1 MRTYNSLIEP
11 YFFDIFYFALALWGW
26 GRHCSFMLDRAAP
39 LPDDPARLKGMVES
53 LAAKLQAREEALRS
67 RAEALKARDI
77 LIEKLRHE
85 LAGMRRHR
93 FGARSEALA
102 QLQLALENEEIA
114 RAASPPPQPE
124 PAAARAPRRKRRPL
138 PDRLPRRETVLEP
151 GSACGACGG
160 AVKTVGA
167 DVTEEL
173 EYIPGRFVVN
183 RIVRPRTVCRACACF
198 RQAPLPPRPI
208 ERGRPGPGL
217 RAHVPVSK
225 YADHLPLYRQAQMF
239 ARDGIDLDRSTLAE
253 WVGKSAALPGPVANG
268 IGNHV
273 RAGGAIFADDT
284 TVRLQTPRGAGA
296 RGKTRTARLWVYAR
310 DERPWRGTAPPAACY
325 RFSANRKGENPRR
338 HLAGFKGWMH
348 ADGYAGFAELYRT
361 GRIREAP
368 CMAHVR
374 RKFVDLARNRGAPVA
389 REAVE
394 RIAALYAVEAEARG
408 QTPEERVRIRQAKAR
423 HLLNGLETWLARQSP
438 NISART
444 PLAGAIRYARARLA
458 RLRPRLD
465 NGTLELDNNTA
476 ERAIRGI
483 ALGRKNWLFV
493 GSEAGGA
500 TAATAY
506 TLIETAKLNGIDP
519 RAWIADTLN
528 RIQDYKTNRIH
539 ELMPWNWKHK
549 TPTVKTQ

>member
-1 MRTYNSLIEP
+1 M
-11 YFFDIFYFALALWGW
+11 F
-26 GRHCSFMLDRAAP
+26 DRAAP
-39 LPDDPARLKGMVES
+39 LPDDPARLKDMVAS
-53 LAAKLQAREEALRS
+53 LAAKLQAREEALRAREEALRS

-160 AVKTVGA
+160 ALKTVGT
-167 DVTEEL
+167 DITEEL

-183 RIVRPRTVCRACACF
+183 RIVRPRTICRACARFC
-198 RQAPLPPRPI
+198 QALLPPRPI

-217 RAHVPVSK
+217 LAHVPVSE
-225 YADHLPLYRQAQMF
+225 YVDHLPLYRQAQMF

-253 WVGKSAALPGPVANG
+253 WVGKSAALLEPVANG

-284 TVRLQTPRGAGA
+284 PVRLQTPRGAGA
-296 RGKTRTARLWVYAR
+296 RGKTRIARLWVYAR

-338 HLAGFKGWMH
+338 CLAGFKGWMH

-361 GRIREAP
+361 GRIREAL

-374 RKFVDLARNRGAPVA
+374 RKFVDFARNRGAPVA
-389 REAVE
+389 REAIE

-408 QTPEERVRIRQAKAR
+408 HTPEERVRIRQAKAR
-423 HLLNGLETWLARQSP
+423 PLLNDLETWLAQRTP
-438 NISART
+438 NIPAGT
-444 PLAGAIRYARARLA
+444 PLAGVTATPAPDWPASARGSTTERSNLTTTPSNAPSAALPSDARTGSSSA
-458 RLRPRLD
+458 PKPAAQPPQPHTRSSKPQ
-465 NGTLELDNNTA
+465 NSTA
-476 ERAIRGI
+476 STRAH
-483 ALGRKNWLFV
+483 
-493 GSEAGGA
+493 GSQ
-500 TAATAY
+500 T
-506 TLIETAKLNGIDP
+506 
-519 RAWIADTLN
+519 
-528 RIQDYKTNRIH
+528 H
-539 ELMPWNWKHK
+539 
-549 TPTVKTQ
+549 PTVSRTTNQPESTNSCRGTGNIKHRHNSPIAP

>member
-1 MRTYNSLIEP
+1 M
-11 YFFDIFYFALALWGW
+11 
-26 GRHCSFMLDRAAP
+26 
-39 LPDDPARLKGMVES
+39 
-53 LAAKLQAREEALRS
+53 
-67 RAEALKARDI
+67 
-77 LIEKLRHE
+77 
-85 LAGMRRHR
+85 
-93 FGARSEALA
+93 
-102 QLQLALENEEIA
+102 QLALENEEIA

-151 GSACGACGG
+151 ASACGACGG
-160 AVKTVGA
+160 ALKTVGA

-173 EYIPGRFVVN
+173 EYIPGRFTVN

-208 ERGRPGPGL
+208 GRGRPGPGL
-217 RAHVPVSK
+217 LAHVLVSK

-253 WVGKSAALPGPVANG
+253 WVGKSAALLEPVANG
-268 IGNHV
+268 VGNHV

-284 TVRLQTPRGAGA
+284 TVRLQTPRGEGA

-338 HLAGFKGWMH
+338 CLAGFKGWMH

-408 QTPEERVRIRQAKAR
+408 HTPEERVRIRQAKAK
-423 HLLNGLETWLARQSP
+423 HLLNDLETWLARQSP
-438 NISART
+438 NIPART

-458 RLRPRLD
+458 RLRPWLD

-483 ALGRKNWLFV
+483 ALGRKNRFFV

-528 RIQDYKTNRIH
+528 RIQDYKTNRIR

-549 TPTVKTQ
+549 TPP

>member
-1 MRTYNSLIEP
+1 M
-11 YFFDIFYFALALWGW
+11 F
-26 GRHCSFMLDRAAP
+26 DRAAP
-39 LPDDPARLKGMVES
+39 LPDDPARLKGMVAS

-124 PAAARAPRRKRRPL
+124 RAAARAPRRKRRPL

-160 AVKTVGA
+160 ALKTVGA

-208 ERGRPGPGL
+208 GRGRPGPGL
-217 RAHVPVSK
+217 LAHVLVSK

-253 WVGKSAALPGPVANG
+253 WVGKSAALLEPVANG

-284 TVRLQTPRGAGA
+284 TVRLQTPRGEGA

-325 RFSANRKGENPRR
+325 PAF
-338 HLAGFKGWMH
+338 L
-348 ADGYAGFAELYRT
+348 
-361 GRIREAP
+361 IR
-368 CMAHVR
+368 VWGI
-374 RKFVDLARNRGAPVA
+374 GA
-389 REAVE
+389 
-394 RIAALYAVEAEARG
+394 LC
-408 QTPEERVRIRQAKAR
+408 
-423 HLLNGLETWLARQSP
+423 
-438 NISART
+438 
-444 PLAGAIRYARARLA
+444 AI
-458 RLRPRLD
+458 
-465 NGTLELDNNTA
+465 
-476 ERAIRGI
+476 
-483 ALGRKNWLFV
+483 
-493 GSEAGGA
+493 
-500 TAATAY
+500 
-506 TLIETAKLNGIDP
+506 
-519 RAWIADTLN
+519 
-528 RIQDYKTNRIH
+528 
-539 ELMPWNWKHK
+539 
-549 TPTVKTQ
+549 

>member
-1 MRTYNSLIEP
+1 
-11 YFFDIFYFALALWGW
+11 
-26 GRHCSFMLDRAAP
+26 MLDRAAP
-39 LPDDPARLKGMVES
+39 LPDDPARLKGMVAS
-53 LAAKLQAREEALRS
+53 LAAELKA

-77 LIEKLRHE
+77 PIEKLRHE

-102 QLQLALENEEIA
+102 QLQLALENEEIV

-160 AVKTVGA
+160 ALKTVGT
-167 DVTEEL
+167 DITEEL

-183 RIVRPRTVCRACACF
+183 RIVRPRTICCACARFC
-198 RQAPLPPRPI
+198 QALLPPRPI

-217 RAHVPVSK
+217 LAHVLVSK

-253 WVGKSAALPGPVANG
+253 WVGKSAALLEPVANG

-284 TVRLQTPRGAGA
+284 TVRLQTPRGEGA

-374 RKFVDLARNRGAPVA
+374 RKFVDLAHNRGAPVA

-423 HLLNGLETWLARQSP
+423 PLFDDLETWLARQSP
-438 NISART
+438 NIPART

-458 RLRPRLD
+458 RLRPWLD

-483 ALGRKNWLFV
+483 ALGRKNWLFA

-519 RAWIADTLN
+519 RAWIADTLS

-549 TPTVKTQ
+549 TPP